1 MAAGSSPGSQTA
13 VIQNPK
19 EREMKTLKTSQRG
32 KRGAA
37 LVEYGLIVAGVAL
50 VCAAAV
56 SVFGHKTAQMIGTS
70 AAMLPGA
77 TDADNG
83 TIVTGK
89 VVRTTNDGGVI
100 TVDPGEGNTLEN
112 NLGIDTS
119 DLVVDPSGDG
129 GGG

>member
-1 MAAGSSPGSQTA
+1 
-13 VIQNPK
+13 
-19 EREMKTLKTSQRG
+19 MKTIHKTQRG
-32 KRGAA
+32 RRGAA

-50 VCAAAV
+50 VAAAAV
-56 SVFGHKTAQMIGTS
+56 SIFGHKTAQMIGVS

-89 VVRTTNDGGVI
+89 IVRTTTDSAGNI

-112 NLGIDTS
+112 NLGVDTS
-119 DLVVDPSGDG
+119 DLVTDPTQG
-129 GGG
+129 GG

>member
-1 MAAGSSPGSQTA
+1 
-13 VIQNPK
+13 
-19 EREMKTLKTSQRG
+19 MKTLKTSQRG

-119 DLVVDPSGDG
+119 DLVVDPSSG
-129 GGG
+129 GGGG

>member
-1 MAAGSSPGSQTA
+1 
-13 VIQNPK
+13 
-19 EREMKTLKTSQRG
+19 MKTLKTSQRG

-119 DLVVDPSGDG
+119 DLVVDPTGSG

>member
-1 MAAGSSPGSQTA
+1 MAAGSSPKSQTA

-19 EREMKTLKTSQRG
+19 EREMKTLKNSQRG

-112 NLGIDTS
+112 NLGIDAS
-119 DLVVDPSGDG
+119 DLVVDPSGG

>member
-1 MAAGSSPGSQTA
+1 MQ
-13 VIQNPK
+13 
-19 EREMKTLKTSQRG
+19 TLKNSQRG
-32 KRGAA
+32 RRGAA

-56 SVFGHKTAQMIGTS
+56 SVFGHKTAQMVGTA

-89 VVRTTNDGGVI
+89 IIRTTTNADGI
-100 TVDPGEGNTLEN
+100 TIDPGEGNTLEN
-112 NLGIDTS
+112 NLGVDTS
-119 DLVVDPSGDG
+119 DLVTDPTVG
-129 GGG
+129 G